1 MELDGRAGSL
11 APLGALLTRLGAGVA
26 LCATVA
32 AQLAADGARR
42 PVEHPGHL
50 SDAELLLDQTGQR
63 HALFRLKLLVVSWG
77 ALHLRTL
84 QGCRCCTS
92 LLNPPSHDEDDHGWQ
107 FLDNESEELDDLCIV
122 GLGHILE
129 VDPSMAGL
137 ASLEPGWQATRADI
151 NSEWVIERTPPEEDG
166 DAT

>member
-1 MELDGRAGSL
+1 MVGTVVAHHIEQQGVSLELDGRAGSL

-92 LLNPPSHDEDDHGWQ
+92 LLN
-107 FLDNESEELDDLCIV
+107 
-122 GLGHILE
+122 
-129 VDPSMAGL
+129 
-137 ASLEPGWQATRADI
+137 
-151 NSEWVIERTPPEEDG
+151 
-166 DAT
+166 